1 MATAAEF
8 LDQQDAGDFLD
19 AEDDAPV
26 APGTPEAP
34 EAPEPPEPEDK
45 PAALDGMLSEFGAAL
60 DEIANALH
68 EGKRSSRDIGDTLA
82 QLLEV
87 IRAHKPDASI
97 PNLIAAI
104 KAIRITAP
112 DVTVNVSPTPI
123 NMAAPVVQV
132 IERVQP
138 GEYEMTF
145 TYDSQDRLQTA
156 RLTPVGV
163 KEKLVAGPRVIWPD
177 DQKLVE

>member
-19 AEDDAPV
+19 AEDDGPEAPE
-26 APGTPEAP
+26 TPEAP

-87 IRAHKPDASI
+87 IRAKDGAGS
-97 PNLIAAI
+97 LAAMTKAI
-104 KAIRITAP
+104 KGLRA
-112 DVTVNVSPTPI
+112 VTVNVSPTPVTI
-123 NMAAPVVQV
+123 EAPAVQV
-132 IERVQP
+132 IERAKP
-138 GEYEMTF
+138 GEYEMRF
-145 TYDSQDRLQTA
+145 TYDDQDRIESA
-156 RLTPVGV
+156 RLVPVEPMPP
-163 KEKLVAGPRVIWPD
+163 KPEPGPRVIWPA
-177 DQKLVE
+177 E

>member
-8 LDQQDAGDFLD
+8 LDQQGADEFLD
-19 AEDDAPV
+19 AEDDAPE
-26 APGTPEAP
+26 APETPEAP

-87 IRAHKPDASI
+87 IRAKDGAGSLASMTK
-97 PNLIAAI
+97 AI
-104 KAIRITAP
+104 KGLRA
-112 DVTVNVSPTPI
+112 VTVNVSPTPI

-132 IERVQP
+132 IERATP
-138 GEYEMTF
+138 PEYEISF
-145 TYDSQDRLQTA
+145 DYDEDDRIKGA
-156 RLTPVGV
+156 RLVPVV
-163 KEKLVAGPRVIWPD
+163 AKAKKPEPAGPRVIWPGD
-177 DQKLVE
+177 HKTAD

>member
-26 APGTPEAP
+26 APVTPEAP

-87 IRAHKPDASI
+87 IRAKDGAGS
-97 PNLIAAI
+97 LAAMTKAI
-104 KAIRITAP
+104 KGLRA
-112 DVTVNVSPTPI
+112 VTVNVSPTPVTI
-123 NMAAPVVQV
+123 EAPALQV
-132 IERVQP
+132 IERAKP
-138 GEYEMTF
+138 GEYEMRF
-145 TYDSQDRLQTA
+145 TYDDRDRIESA
-156 RLTPVGV
+156 RLVPVEPMPP
-163 KEKLVAGPRVIWPD
+163 KPEPGPRVIWPGD
-177 DQKLVE
+177 HKTAD

>member
-8 LDQQDAGDFLD
+8 LDQQDAGEFLD
-19 AEDDAPV
+19 AEDDA
-26 APGTPEAP
+26 PEAP

-87 IRAHKPDASI
+87 IRAKDGAGS
-97 PNLIAAI
+97 LAAMTKAI
-104 KAIRITAP
+104 KGLRA
-112 DVTVNVSPTPI
+112 VTVNVSPTPVTI
-123 NMAAPVVQV
+123 EAPAVQV
-132 IERVQP
+132 IERAKP
-138 GEYEMTF
+138 GEYEMRF
-145 TYDSQDRLQTA
+145 TYDDRDRIESA
-156 RLTPVGV
+156 RLVPVEPMPP
-163 KEKLVAGPRVIWPD
+163 KPDPGPRVIWPA
-177 DQKLVE
+177 E